1 MVLLTNGIAI
11 DHCSVLISIAEI
23 TPTMEMSAT
32 TTHVVPSIVC
42 IDKLEIFLSAGL
54 MMNPPPTPNK
64 PDKKPAISPENVS
77 ARKQG
82 AFQTKRPEASLSRQG
97 TENRSESDGRGAEL
111 ILK

>member
-23 TPTMEMSAT
+23 TPTIEMSAT
-32 TTHVVPSIVC
+32 TASVVPSIVC
-42 IDKLEIFLSAGL
+42 RGKLEILLSAGL
-54 MMNPPPTPNK
+54 MINPPPTPNK
-64 PDKKPAISPENVS
+64 PEKKPAINPANVS

-97 TENRSESDGRGAEL
+97 VENRSESDGFRAEL
-111 ILK
+111 I